1 MSFLFL
7 HLLSILGVIA
17 LASGQEQ
24 LLMVFGGLPFRPDT
38 KNVTLLSLDGN
49 PPVPECLQNLSR
61 HPRGLWSSCPALTWV
76 GDDHDGKL
84 QWKFRKSN
92 L

>member
-1 MSFLFL
+1 MPSLFL
-7 HLLSILGVIA
+7 HVLPILGVIA
-17 LASGQEQ
+17 LASGQDQ
-24 LLMVFGGLPFRPDT
+24 LLMVFGGLPFRSDT
-38 KNVTLLSLDGN
+38 KNVTLLSLDD

-84 QWKFRKSN
+84 QWKFRKPN